1 MYRPPTLF
9 CCHPSVWKSQDHYYF
24 RALSMFWVAF
34 VPLLVLPS
42 PGVPLTAPI
51 GAPPVLSAKSNIFLC
66 SQILNDFGLCS
77 WVWAHLHLSL
87 FSFLLALSIPFVQST
102 AQRTIIS

>member
-1 MYRPPTLF
+1 MSRPPTLF
-9 CCHPSVWKSQDHYYF
+9 CHHPPVWKSQDHYF

-34 VPLLVLPS
+34 IPLLVLPS

-66 SQILNDFGLCS
+66 PQILTDFGLCS
-77 WVWAHLHLSL
+77 WVWAQLQLSW
-87 FSFLLALSIPFVQST
+87 FSFMLVLSIQLD
-102 AQRTIIS
+102 Q